1 MIPGLGNIIA
11 ITGARTVNNAAKGG
25 MIMAPTKKVVAKE
38 APKTRRRKTDKDDGV
53 YWVISQRELVTWK
66 PFALFKTEDTARAA
80 CATYESQANT
90 AYRKYKVDRVQLLD
104 PAAPVV

>member
-1 MIPGLGNIIA
+1 MAVPGIAPIIGAWVATQNLGR
-11 ITGARTVNNAAKGG
+11 TGMAA
-25 MIMAPTKKVVAKE
+25 TKKVAVKE

-66 PFALFKTEDTARAA
+66 PFALFKTEEVARAT
-80 CATYESQANT
+80 CETYESQSNT
-90 AYRKYKVDRVQLLD
+90 TYRKYKVDRVQLLD